1 MDTDASEATVAEEN
15 NVAANEAAKTD
26 DNKLVEQVLDAEK
39 TQNSEDKTEGADE
52 AVDLEKDV
60 PESERIAHQSE
71 EEAAAA
77 RQAIA
82 ESGEI
87 DVFAWA
93 NNMFQHKDQLKIDI
107 FFINKNNVMYR
118 TKSSPDI
125 EKQLQPLFINP
136 MLEYLM
142 MGAGAGMVL
151 RSFEDGE
158 AEDNVLQYTKWENI
172 LRLKE
177 VMHWLHTQEHEME
190 FFKED
195 EHDLKRI
202 KGVLARCNHP
212 SMNEPFYIIKVLPSA
227 QTFKGDGSWMVHGE
241 RFVPFEAP
249 AFRIP
254 ADNQMLVIE
263 DDIFVFN
270 AAKLD
275 RMFGY
280 NVKKNA
286 VAEQKVREIEE
297 HFKLAFPEG
306 MDLQSLVKGS
316 KPTVN
321 KLQKMEIDVIR
332 QEDLLDH
339 GAELGVELM
348 VDDSGA
354 IIIENTKDLTKF
366 VNLLNDDYYESPL
379 TGIKYEVRG
388 KKELKPPKD
397 EAAAEIAL

>member
-1 MDTDASEATVAEEN
+1 MDTDASEATVAEETN
-15 NVAANEAAKTD
+15 AAANEAVKND
-26 DNKLVEQVLDAEK
+26 DNELVEQVLDAEK
-39 TQNSEDKTEGADE
+39 
-52 AVDLEKDV
+52 VDLEKDV
-60 PESERIAHQSE
+60 PDQERIAHQSE
-71 EEAAAA
+71 EEIEAA

-93 NNMFQHKDQLKIDI
+93 NNMFQHKDQLKIDL

-118 TKSSPDI
+118 TKTSPDI
-125 EKQLQPLFINP
+125 EKQIQPLFINP

-172 LRLKE
+172 LRLRE

-190 FFKED
+190 FFKEE

-227 QTFKGDGSWMVHGE
+227 QTFKGDGSWMVQGE

-270 AAKLD
+270 QAKLD

-321 KLQKMEIDVIR
+321 KLQKMEIGVMTQD
-332 QEDLLDH
+332 DLVDH

-348 VDDSGA
+348 VDDAGA

-397 EAAAEIAL
+397 DAAAEIAL

>member
-1 MDTDASEATVAEEN
+1 MDTDASEA
-15 NVAANEAAKTD
+15 VAAEGTNEAASATAVAD
-26 DNKLVEQVLDAEK
+26 DNKLVEQVLDSEK
-39 TQNSEDKTEGADE
+39 TQNSEPVTEE
-52 AVDLEKDV
+52 NEESVNLEKDV
-60 PESERIAHQSE
+60 PESERIAHQNE
-71 EEAAAA
+71 EDVAAA
-77 RQAIA
+77 REAMA
-82 ESGEI
+82 GNEI
-87 DVFAWA
+87 DIFAWA
-93 NNMFQHKDQLKIDI
+93 NNMFQHKDQLKIEL

-118 TKSSPDI
+118 TKTSPDI
-125 EKQLQPLFINP
+125 DKQLQPLFINP

-142 MGAGAGMVL
+142 MGAGGGMVL

-190 FFKED
+190 FFNEE

-227 QTFKGDGSWMVHGE
+227 QTFKGEGSWMVKSDH
-241 RFVPFEAP
+241 FVPFEAP

-270 AAKLD
+270 QAKLD

-321 KLQKMEIDVIR
+321 KLQKMEIAVTR

-348 VDDSGA
+348 VDDAGA

-397 EAAAEIAL
+397 EQASEAAL

>member
-1 MDTDASEATVAEEN
+1 MDTDASEATVAEETN
-15 NVAANEAAKTD
+15 GAANEAAKTD
-26 DNKLVEQVLDAEK
+26 DNELVEQVLDAEK
-39 TQNSEDKTEGADE
+39 TQNSESSTEVSDE
-52 AVDLEKDV
+52 PVDLAKDV
-60 PESERIAHQSE
+60 PENERIAHQSE
-71 EEAAAA
+71 EEVEAA

-93 NNMFQHKDQLKIDI
+93 NNMFQHKDQLKIDL

-118 TKSSPDI
+118 TKTSPEI

-172 LRLKE
+172 LRLRE

-190 FFKED
+190 FFKEE

-227 QTFKGDGSWMVHGE
+227 QTFKGDGSWMVQGE

-297 HFKLAFPEG
+297 HFKLSFPEG
-306 MDLQSLVKGS
+306 MDLQSLVRGS

-321 KLQKMEIDVIR
+321 KLQKMEIGVMTQD
-332 QEDLLDH
+332 DLVDH

-348 VDDSGA
+348 VDDAGA